1 MYLVDIILIL
11 NDKITNITLQKSNKL
26 FSLIINQIKLLPHK
40 NFVKKLNLLL

>member
-26 FSLIINQIKLLPHK
+26 FLFINQIKLLPHK
-40 NFVKKLNLLL
+40 NFIKKLNLIL